1 MATVR
6 FSGVNKSYGSNPV
19 VSDLNLELPDGSF
32 TVLVGPSGCGK
43 STSLRMLAGL
53 ESVTSGTITIGD
65 RDVTHLQPRDR
76 DVAMVF
82 QNYALYP
89 HLTVRENIAFPLRA
103 SKTPRSDAL
112 KRADEVA
119 ESLGLG
125 KFLGRKPKDLSGGQQ
140 QRVAIGRAI
149 IREPSVFL
157 FDEPLSN
164 LDAKLRVETRTELL
178 QIQRRLGIASV
189 YVTHDQ
195 EEAMTLSDRMVVMR
209 DGRTAQQGTPLQVY
223 NKPDDTFVAA
233 FVGSP
238 KMNLVDGQ
246 LTGQTFT
253 MPSGFAFTVGQ
264 VDASR
269 AGHARRAARR
279 SAADGDRRQQ
289 RRPRAGEADRVA
301 RPTRDR
307 DRRRPR
313 HRNHLCRRHLAAHRH
328 HRGRPRRIVGT
339 TGRSARVR
347 PTDRPT
353 SRRRKQA
360 DPGPIGTSTQMTK
373 TVVVTGAGSGI
384 GRAIAMTLAGRDW
397 RVVVTDINGDAARE
411 VTAAPAESGC
421 GTRIRR
427 SQCQCPG

>member
-6 FSGVNKSYGSNPV
+6 FRGVNKSYGSTHV

-53 ESVTSGTITIGD
+53 ESITSGEITIGD
-65 RDVTHLQPRDR
+65 RTVTNLQPRDR

-89 HLTVRENIAFPLRA
+89 HLSVRENIAFPLRA
-103 SKTPRSDAL
+103 SKTPRTAAL

-125 KFLGRKPKDLSGGQQ
+125 ELLARKPKDLSGGQQ

-178 QIQRRLGIASV
+178 QIQRRLGITCL

-209 DGRTAQQGTPLQVY
+209 GGRTAQVGTPLEVY
-223 NKPDDTFVAA
+223 SAPADTFVAA

-238 KMNLVDGQ
+238 KMNLIAGEINGGTFSAPMNLRLDVGHPRVAGAVTLGVRPDDLLPVPADDDRSGPRVKLIELLGPRAIVTLDAGGTE
-246 LTGQTFT
+246 LT
-253 MPSGFAFTVGQ
+253 SV
-264 VDASR
+264 VEASR
-269 AGHARRAARR
+269 LTELREGAAVTL
-279 SAADGDRRQQ
+279 QV
-289 RRPRAGEADRVA
+289 RPD
-301 RPTRDR
+301 
-307 DRRRPR
+307 
-313 HRNHLCRRHLAAHRH
+313 AAHLFDAQT
-328 HRGRPRRIVGT
+328 GRRIVGT
-339 TGRSARVR
+339 AT
-347 PTDRPT
+347 
-353 SRRRKQA
+353 
-360 DPGPIGTSTQMTK
+360 
-373 TVVVTGAGSGI
+373 
-384 GRAIAMTLAGRDW
+384 
-397 RVVVTDINGDAARE
+397 
-411 VTAAPAESGC
+411 
-421 GTRIRR
+421 
-427 SQCQCPG
+427 

>member
-6 FSGVNKSYGSNPV
+6 FRGVTKSYGSTDV

-53 ESVTSGTITIGD
+53 ESITSGEITIGD
-65 RDVTHLQPRDR
+65 RTVTNLQPRDR

-103 SKTPRSDAL
+103 SKTPRAAAL

-119 ESLGLG
+119 ESLGLENL
-125 KFLGRKPKDLSGGQQ
+125 LGRKPKDLSGGQQ

-178 QIQRRLGIASV
+178 QIQRRLGITCL

-209 DGRTAQQGTPLQVY
+209 GGRTAQEGTPLEVY
-223 NKPDDTFVAA
+223 STPVDTFVAA

-238 KMNLVDGQ
+238 KMNLIDGE
-246 LTGQTFT
+246 LSNGTFSTATGLRL
-253 MPSGFAFTVGQ
+253 AVGQ
-264 VDASR
+264 SAAGAVTLGVRPDDLIPAPDEDGPARVKLVELLGPRAIVTLDVGGTELTSVVEASR
-269 AGHARRAARR
+269 LSDIREGAA
-279 SAADGDRRQQ
+279 
-289 RRPRAGEADRVA
+289 VA
-301 RPTRDR
+301 LQVRPT
-307 DRRRPR
+307 
-313 HRNHLCRRHLAAHRH
+313 AAHLFDAKS
-328 HRGRPRRIVGT
+328 GQRIVG
-339 TGRSARVR
+339 
-347 PTDRPT
+347 
-353 SRRRKQA
+353 
-360 DPGPIGTSTQMTK
+360 
-373 TVVVTGAGSGI
+373 
-384 GRAIAMTLAGRDW
+384 
-397 RVVVTDINGDAARE
+397 AA
-411 VTAAPAESGC
+411 A
-421 GTRIRR
+421 
-427 SQCQCPG
+427 

>member
-6 FSGVNKSYGSNPV
+6 FRSVTKSYAATHV

-53 ESVTSGTITIGD
+53 ESITSGEITIGD
-65 RDVTHLQPRDR
+65 RNVTNLQPRDR

-103 SKTPRSDAL
+103 AKTPRGAAL
-112 KRADEVA
+112 KRADEIA

-125 KFLGRKPKDLSGGQQ
+125 ELLGRKPKDLSGGQQ

-178 QIQRRLGIASV
+178 QIQRRLGITCL

-209 DGRTAQQGTPLQVY
+209 DGRTAQEGTPLEVY
-223 NKPDDTFVAA
+223 SKPADTFVAA

-238 KMNLVDGQ
+238 KMNLLDGELNSGRFSTARGLRLAVEPASFTGPVTLGVRPDDLIPTPVDGDNADARVTVTE
-246 LTGQTFT
+246 LLGPRAIVTLDAGGTDLTSVVEASRLSGIREGVAVSLEVRSGAAHLFDTKTGQ
-253 MPSGFAFTVGQ
+253 
-264 VDASR
+264 
-269 AGHARRAARR
+269 
-279 SAADGDRRQQ
+279 
-289 RRPRAGEADRVA
+289 RV
-301 RPTRDR
+301 
-307 DRRRPR
+307 
-313 HRNHLCRRHLAAHRH
+313 
-328 HRGRPRRIVGT
+328 VGT
-339 TGRSARVR
+339 
-347 PTDRPT
+347 
-353 SRRRKQA
+353 
-360 DPGPIGTSTQMTK
+360 
-373 TVVVTGAGSGI
+373 
-384 GRAIAMTLAGRDW
+384 
-397 RVVVTDINGDAARE
+397 AA
-411 VTAAPAESGC
+411 
-421 GTRIRR
+421 
-427 SQCQCPG
+427 

>member
-6 FSGVNKSYGSNPV
+6 FRGVNKAYGSTHV
-19 VSDLNLELPDGSF
+19 VSDFDLELPDGSF
-32 TVLVGPSGCGK
+32 TVLLGPSGCGK

-53 ESVTSGTITIGD
+53 ESITSGEITIGD
-65 RDVTHLQPRDR
+65 RTVTNLQPRDR

-103 SKTPRSDAL
+103 TKKPRAAAL

-125 KFLGRKPKDLSGGQQ
+125 ELLGRKPKELSGGQQ

-178 QIQRRLGIASV
+178 QIQRRLGITCL

-209 DGRTAQQGTPLQVY
+209 GGRMAQEGTPLEVY
-223 NKPDDTFVAA
+223 SEPADTFVAA

-238 KMNLVDGQ
+238 KMNLIDGELSNGTFSTSTGLRLAVGRTGTAAVTLGVRPDDLIPAAVDDERADAQVKVIELLGPRAIVTLDAAGTELTSVVEASRLAEIREGAPVALQ
-246 LTGQTFT
+246 VRTNAAHLFDANTGQ
-253 MPSGFAFTVGQ
+253 
-264 VDASR
+264 
-269 AGHARRAARR
+269 
-279 SAADGDRRQQ
+279 
-289 RRPRAGEADRVA
+289 
-301 RPTRDR
+301 
-307 DRRRPR
+307 
-313 HRNHLCRRHLAAHRH
+313 
-328 HRGRPRRIVGT
+328 RIVG
-339 TGRSARVR
+339 A
-347 PTDRPT
+347 
-353 SRRRKQA
+353 
-360 DPGPIGTSTQMTK
+360 
-373 TVVVTGAGSGI
+373 
-384 GRAIAMTLAGRDW
+384 
-397 RVVVTDINGDAARE
+397 
-411 VTAAPAESGC
+411 TA
-421 GTRIRR
+421 
-427 SQCQCPG
+427 

>member
-6 FSGVNKSYGSNPV
+6 FRGVNKSYGSTHV

-53 ESVTSGTITIGD
+53 ESITSGEITIGE
-65 RDVTHLQPRDR
+65 RTVTNLQPRDR

-103 SKTPRSDAL
+103 SKTPRTAAL

-125 KFLGRKPKDLSGGQQ
+125 ELLARKPKDLSGGQQ

-178 QIQRRLGIASV
+178 QIQRRLGITCL

-209 DGRTAQQGTPLQVY
+209 GGRTAQVGTPLEVY
-223 NKPDDTFVAA
+223 SAPADTFVAA

-238 KMNLVDGQ
+238 KMNLINGELNGGTFSAPMDLHLDVGHPRVTGAVTLGVRPDDLLPVPADDDRSGPRVKLIELLGPRAIVTLDAGGTELTSVVEASRLTELREGAAVTLQ
-246 LTGQTFT
+246 VRPDAAHLFDAQTGQ
-253 MPSGFAFTVGQ
+253 
-264 VDASR
+264 
-269 AGHARRAARR
+269 
-279 SAADGDRRQQ
+279 
-289 RRPRAGEADRVA
+289 
-301 RPTRDR
+301 
-307 DRRRPR
+307 
-313 HRNHLCRRHLAAHRH
+313 
-328 HRGRPRRIVGT
+328 RIVGT
-339 TGRSARVR
+339 
-347 PTDRPT
+347 
-353 SRRRKQA
+353 
-360 DPGPIGTSTQMTK
+360 
-373 TVVVTGAGSGI
+373 
-384 GRAIAMTLAGRDW
+384 
-397 RVVVTDINGDAARE
+397 AA
-411 VTAAPAESGC
+411 
-421 GTRIRR
+421 
-427 SQCQCPG
+427 